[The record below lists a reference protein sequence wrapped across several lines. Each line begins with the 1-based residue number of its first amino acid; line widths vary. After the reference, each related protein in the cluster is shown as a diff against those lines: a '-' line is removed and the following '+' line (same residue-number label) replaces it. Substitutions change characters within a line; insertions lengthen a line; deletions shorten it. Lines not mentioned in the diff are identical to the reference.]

1 MSDPSFIYSC
11 REQSLENVS
20 SEYKIIWNLKTLYSS
35 SDREKVKNHSS
46 ILTKFVIFCIVTMLL
61 VIGFFLAVTV
71 PGVLPLG
78 TTAVLISSII
88 IISLFSLL
96 SLGAGVIFYHLH
108 KKIIFFLESLVLL
121 ICIEF

>member
-96 SLGAGVIFYHLH
+96 SLGARVIFYHLH